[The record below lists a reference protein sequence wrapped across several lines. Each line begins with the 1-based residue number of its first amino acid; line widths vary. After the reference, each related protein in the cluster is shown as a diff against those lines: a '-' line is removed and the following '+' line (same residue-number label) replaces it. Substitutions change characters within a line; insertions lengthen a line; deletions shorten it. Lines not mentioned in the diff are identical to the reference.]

1 MSNGQSA
8 THIALLKMCQQEEH
22 FFTGIDK
29 LFTYES
35 IMISDFTNCNQ
46 LMAFLTFYGITN
58 IDSNGCEPC
67 GWELHGDIIQYIFI
81 FMLPLRQG
89 QLCGRLLLIEHFPC
103 IFTFLSQEQVVY
115 MCFNLAKY
123 DLFFFPTKCCNVS
136 LACLFVQI
144 PQVT

>member
-46 LMAFLTFYGITN
+46 LMAFLTFYGIPN
-58 IDSNGCEPC
+58 IDSNGREPC
-67 GWELHGDIIQYIFI
+67 GFGLLDIPYSF
-81 FMLPLRQG
+81 
-89 QLCGRLLLIEHFPC
+89 
-103 IFTFLSQEQVVY
+103 
-115 MCFNLAKY
+115 
-123 DLFFFPTKCCNVS
+123 
-136 LACLFVQI
+136 ACLRDKQYTCVSNFVK
-144 PQVT
+144 